1 MYISRP
7 YTYYNRQ
14 APSYP
19 QSPYSSQRY
28 SAPTASSYGQ
38 NNPSPTATAIAQK
51 AKEARLK
58 GMQDGGPVDD
68 YKPTTDQSGATGSN
82 DYYSALG
89 YDESDS

>member
-14 APSYP
+14 TPAYP
-19 QSPYSSQRY
+19 QSPYSPATY
-28 SAPTASSYGQ
+28 PTATASSYGKH
-38 NNPSPTATAIAQK
+38 NSSPTASSLAQK
-51 AKEARLK
+51 AKAARFR

-68 YKPTTDQSGATGSN
+68 YKPTTDRSGATGSN

-89 YDESDS
+89 YDESS